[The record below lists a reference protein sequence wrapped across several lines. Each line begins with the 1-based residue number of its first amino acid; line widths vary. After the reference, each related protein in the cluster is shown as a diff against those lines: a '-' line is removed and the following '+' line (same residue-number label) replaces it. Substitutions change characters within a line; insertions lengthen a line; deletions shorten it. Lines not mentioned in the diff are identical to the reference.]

1 MYSSVF
7 YYLTQRSGNI
17 QSLIKTGGFE
27 SLSTDQLAQKLNI
40 NKGSLKGE
48 KATTGA
54 TASVIETE
62 VSKLSPDDFME
73 WLMRKGYSIQDC
85 QAFRGK

>member
-1 MYSSVF
+1 MF

-40 NKGSLKGE
+40 NKSSLKGE
-48 KATTGA
+48 KSTTGA

-62 VSKLSPDDFME
+62 VSKLSSDDFME

>member
-1 MYSSVF
+1 VF

-40 NKGSLKGE
+40 NKSSLKGE
-48 KATTGA
+48 KSTTGA

-62 VSKLSPDDFME
+62 VSKLSSDDFME